1 MVCIGAKLSRK
12 KKQKAGE
19 ENMFVF
25 SHSAAPLADD
35 AKTVSKCSQSADKK
49 GSSEEKRHLCISG
62 HKTMFLV
69 KVN

>member
-1 MVCIGAKLSRK
+1 
-12 KKQKAGE
+12 
-19 ENMFVF
+19 MFVF